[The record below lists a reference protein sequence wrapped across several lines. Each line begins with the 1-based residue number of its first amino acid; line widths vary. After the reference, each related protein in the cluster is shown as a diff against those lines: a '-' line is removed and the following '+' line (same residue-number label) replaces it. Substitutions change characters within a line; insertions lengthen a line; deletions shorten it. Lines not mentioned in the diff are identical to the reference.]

1 MREIAYAIWTGLLLV
16 PLRFLLFEMSLGLDD
31 SEFCSAKEDQSRRAQ
46 RNREISTMLR
56 IVKIFWM
63 EMICLSPLEVPRRLN
78 VTIAQQSKIKRD
90 YMGFK
95 QGAGAC
101 RQGST
106 EDATC
111 IAPQPEL
118 LCSV

>member
-1 MREIAYAIWTGLLLV
+1 MREIAYATWIGLLLV
-16 PLRFLLFEMSLGLDD
+16 PLRFLMFEMSLGLDD

-63 EMICLSPLEVPRRLN
+63 EMICLSPLDEVPRRLN

-90 YMGFK
+90 Y

-106 EDATC
+106 EDTC

-118 LCSV
+118 LYSV